1 MEPMLEKASKA
12 ATEIFSPFVL
22 SGLLLAII
30 AIATDPTWVVP
41 VALSLLFIVAI
52 PLALSLWMHRTGRVG
67 DRFIQDRAQR
77 TPFYAGTLLSFTA
90 GALALNFVDT
100 SSQVPLALNLSVAML
115 LVVALVN
122 LKIKASMHA
131 LVAALFALV
140 FPLYIPLPTLGYAVG
155 AGVWASTVY
164 SRYYLRKHTVPEL
177 ALGTLF
183 GVALAAVFL
192 GLR

>member
-1 MEPMLEKASKA
+1 MLEKASKA

-30 AIATDPTWVVP
+30 AIATDPTWVAP

-52 PLALSLWMHRTGRVG
+52 PLNLSLWMHRTGRVG

-90 GALALNFVDT
+90 GAISLNFVDT
-100 SSQVPLALNLSVAML
+100 SSLIVI
-115 LVVALVN
+115 ALVN
-122 LKIKASMHA
+122 LTIKASMHA

-140 FPLYIPLPTLGYAVG
+140 FPLYTPLPALGYMVG
-155 AGVWASTVY
+155 AGVWASTAY
-164 SRYYLRKHTVPEL
+164 SRYYLHKHTVPEL
-177 ALGTLF
+177 ALGTLL
-183 GVALAAVFL
+183 GVTLAAAYL